1 MNIEKYKQT
10 LKVAMSYIKEGKAV
24 EDVKKYLHGEGV
36 NATTKQVEDFKSQV
50 EADLVA
56 I

>member
-10 LKVAMSYIKEGKAV
+10 LRVAMGYIKEEKTV

-50 EADLVA
+50 EADLVV

>member
-10 LKVAMSYIKEGKAV
+10 LKVAMGYIKEGKTA
-24 EDVKKYLHGEGV
+24 EDVKKYFHGEGI
-36 NATTKQVEDFKSQV
+36 NATNKQVEDFKSQV

>member
-10 LKVAMSYIKEGKAV
+10 LKVAMGYIKEGKTV
-24 EDVKKYLHGEGV
+24 EDVKQYLHGDGV
-36 NATTKQVEDFKSQV
+36 NATTKQIEDFKSQV